1 MSPPGR
7 RHSNLQARI
16 SKALISQGEEQGHGE
31 AYTEVGVLL
40 SRRPDSVVGPDAAFV
55 CKRSLPARESPEGY
69 LETIP
74 ELVVEIRSK
83 NDTKAY
89 LDRKAADFLQAGAQL
104 VWIVDPD
111 TNTVVEHR
119 PNAAPKNLTTAD
131 TLTCDAIIPDFRLPL
146 AELFKE

>member
-7 RHSNLQARI
+7 RHGKLQSRI
-16 SKALISQGEEQGHGE
+16 SAALQNQGEEQRHGE

-55 CKRSLPARESPEGY
+55 CKRSQPARESPEGY

-89 LDRKAADFLQAGAQL
+89 LDRKVADYLQAGVQI

-111 TNTVVEHR
+111 ANTVVEHH
-119 PNAAPKNLTTAD
+119 PGAASKTLGTAD
-131 TLTCDAIIPDFRLPL
+131 TLTCHDIIPGFRLPL